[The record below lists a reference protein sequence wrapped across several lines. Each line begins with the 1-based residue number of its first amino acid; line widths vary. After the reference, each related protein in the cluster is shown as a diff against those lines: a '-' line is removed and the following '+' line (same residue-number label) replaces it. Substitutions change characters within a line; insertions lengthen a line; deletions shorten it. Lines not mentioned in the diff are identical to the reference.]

1 MNVPRFPSAAL
12 GLDPG
17 TTPDRTHGADA
28 RAVDPRAL
36 IDLPTREVR
45 RRTVLQWSVLRSRA
59 LRVGVPLAIIVLWQ
73 LASSLQLVAPETLPS
88 PTVII
93 GALKELIADGELQS
107 AIGVSLVR
115 AATGLTI
122 GGGIG
127 LFAGL
132 FAGLWR
138 VGEEIVDAPLQM
150 LRTIPFIALIPL
162 FITWFGIGEGAKV
175 AVILA
180 ATIFPMYL
188 NTYAGVR
195 GVDPKLL
202 EAANVFGLSSRQI
215 ALRIILPT
223 ALPSILVGVRYSS
236 AVALLALVV
245 AEQINAQNG
254 IGYILVNANQ
264 NQRADIIIAGIL
276 VYAALGIVTDL
287 IMRALEHLA
296 LPWRPRFELA

>member
-1 MNVPRFPSAAL
+1 MTVPRFPSAAL

-17 TTPDRTHGADA
+17 TPLERPGA
-28 RAVDPRAL
+28 RGTNTSL
-36 IDLPTREVR
+36 IDLPTRAAAR
-45 RRTVLQWSVLRSRA
+45 RGTQRRAALRSRS
-59 LRVGVPLAIIVLWQ
+59 LRIGVPVAIVVLWQ
-73 LASSLQLVAPETLPS
+73 LASSLQLVTPETLPP
-88 PTVII
+88 PTVIFA
-93 GALKELIADGELQS
+93 ALKELIADGELQS

-115 AATGLTI
+115 AATGLAI

-127 LFAGL
+127 LIAGL
-132 FAGLWR
+132 LAGLWR
-138 VGEEIVDAPLQM
+138 IGEEVIDAPLQM

-202 EAANVFGLSSRQI
+202 EAASVFGLSGRQV
-215 ALRIILPT
+215 AWRIILPT
-223 ALPSILVGVRYSS
+223 ALPAILVGVRYAS

-276 VYAALGIVTDL
+276 VYATLGIVTDL
-287 IMRALEHLA
+287 VMRALEHLA

>member
-1 MNVPRFPSAAL
+1 MNAPRFSSATL
-12 GLDPG
+12 ELDPG
-17 TTPDRTHGADA
+17 TPLEQPA
-28 RAVDPRAL
+28 PRASGAQTL
-36 IDLPTREVR
+36 VELPTRER
-45 RRTVLQWSVLRSRA
+45 ARTTTLNWKLIRSHS
-59 LRVGVPLAIIVLWQ
+59 LRVGVPIAIVVLWQ
-73 LASSLQLVAPETLPS
+73 LVSSLQLIAPETLPP
-88 PTVII
+88 PTVILA
-93 GALKELIADGELQS
+93 ALKELVADGELQS
-107 AIGVSLVR
+107 AIGVSLAR
-115 AATGLTI
+115 AATGLAI

-127 LFAGL
+127 LIAGL

-138 VGEEIVDAPLQM
+138 VGEEVVDAPLQM

-162 FITWFGIGEGAKV
+162 FITWFGIGEGAKI

-202 EAANVFGLSSRQI
+202 EAATVFGLSSRQV

-223 ALPSILVGVRYSS
+223 ALPSILVGLRYAS

-276 VYAALGIVTDL
+276 VYAALGILTDL
-287 IMRALEHLA
+287 IMRGLEHVA
-296 LPWRPRFELA
+296 LSWRPRFELA

>member
-45 RRTVLQWSVLRSRA
+45 RRTVLQWSLLRSRA

-115 AATGLTI
+115 AATGLAI

-127 LFAGL
+127 LLAGL
-132 FAGLWR
+132 
-138 VGEEIVDAPLQM
+138 
-150 LRTIPFIALIPL
+150 LR
-162 FITWFGIGEGAKV
+162 GC
-175 AVILA
+175 
-180 ATIFPMYL
+180 
-188 NTYAGVR
+188 GVWVR
-195 GVDPKLL
+195 KSSMRHCRCC
-202 EAANVFGLSSRQI
+202 ARFRSSR
-215 ALRIILPT
+215 
-223 ALPSILVGVRYSS
+223 
-236 AVALLALVV
+236 
-245 AEQINAQNG
+245 
-254 IGYILVNANQ
+254 
-264 NQRADIIIAGIL
+264 
-276 VYAALGIVTDL
+276 
-287 IMRALEHLA
+287 
-296 LPWRPRFELA
+296 

>member
-1 MNVPRFPSAAL
+1 MTVPRFPSAAL

-17 TTPDRTHGADA
+17 TPLERPGA
-28 RAVDPRAL
+28 RGTNTSL
-36 IDLPTREVR
+36 IDLPTRAAVR
-45 RRTVLQWSVLRSRA
+45 RGTQRRAALRSRS
-59 LRVGVPLAIIVLWQ
+59 LRIGVPVTLVVLWQ
-73 LASSLQLVAPETLPS
+73 LASSLQLIAPETLPPPS
-88 PTVII
+88 VIFA
-93 GALKELIADGELQS
+93 ALKELIADGELQS

-115 AATGLTI
+115 AATGLAI

-127 LFAGL
+127 LIAGL
-132 FAGLWR
+132 LAGLWR
-138 VGEEIVDAPLQM
+138 IGEEVIDAPLQM

-202 EAANVFGLSSRQI
+202 EAASVFGLSGRQV
-215 ALRIILPT
+215 AWRIILPT
-223 ALPSILVGVRYSS
+223 ALPAILVGVRYAS

-276 VYAALGIVTDL
+276 VYATLGIVTDL
-287 IMRALEHLA
+287 VMRALEHLA

>member
-1 MNVPRFPSAAL
+1 MTVPRFPSAAL

-17 TTPDRTHGADA
+17 TPLERPGARGTPAS
-28 RAVDPRAL
+28 L
-36 IDLPTREVR
+36 IDLPTRAAAR
-45 RRTVLQWSVLRSRA
+45 RGTQRRAALRSRS
-59 LRVGVPLAIIVLWQ
+59 LRIGVPVALVVLWQ
-73 LASSLQLVAPETLPS
+73 LASSLQLVAPETLPP
-88 PTVII
+88 PTVILA
-93 GALKELIADGELQS
+93 ALKELIADGELQS

-115 AATGLTI
+115 AATGLAI

-127 LFAGL
+127 LIAGL

-138 VGEEIVDAPLQM
+138 IGEEVIDAPLQM

-202 EAANVFGLSSRQI
+202 EAASVFGLSGREV
-215 ALRIILPT
+215 AWRIILPT
-223 ALPSILVGVRYSS
+223 ALPAILVGVRYAS

-276 VYAALGIVTDL
+276 VYATLGIVTDL
-287 IMRALEHLA
+287 VMRALEHVA
-296 LPWRPRFELA
+296 LPWRPRFELV